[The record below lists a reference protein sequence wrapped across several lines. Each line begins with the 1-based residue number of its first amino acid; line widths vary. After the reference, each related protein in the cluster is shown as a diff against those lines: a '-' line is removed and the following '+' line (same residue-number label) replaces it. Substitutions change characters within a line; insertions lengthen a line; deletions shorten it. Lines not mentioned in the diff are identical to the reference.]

1 MVCLSCTAQI
11 LVAFSKEMAEGI
23 VDNSACFVVWTS
35 CFLIRKG
42 SCICCNRITN
52 SIFNESYIMAKLK
65 IQEFGRNWWTRHTR
79 RDIYING
86 KHSGTMVGEELEID
100 VDSGHCKVVV
110 RNVFPYFSS
119 TAYINIEE
127 EAENYV
133 TFRDTKWFLNFLM
146 ALNVGLIFLRGLI
159 PITGVIRQVSN
170 IYAYIWLLFS
180 LFNRDGYFKT
190 FAYSKVAIDAPT
202 YS

>member
-1 MVCLSCTAQI
+1 
-11 LVAFSKEMAEGI
+11 
-23 VDNSACFVVWTS
+23 
-35 CFLIRKG
+35 
-42 SCICCNRITN
+42 
-52 SIFNESYIMAKLK
+52 MAKLK

-127 EAENYV
+127 DAENYV

-146 ALNVGLIFLRGLI
+146 ALNVGLIFLRGLM

>member
-1 MVCLSCTAQI
+1 MVCVLCTVQI
-11 LVAFSKEMAEGI
+11 LVALSKEMAEGF
-23 VDNSACFVVWTS
+23 VDNSACFVAWAS
-35 CFLIRKG
+35 CFLISKG

>member
-1 MVCLSCTAQI
+1 
-11 LVAFSKEMAEGI
+11 
-23 VDNSACFVVWTS
+23 
-35 CFLIRKG
+35 
-42 SCICCNRITN
+42 
-52 SIFNESYIMAKLK
+52 MAKLK
-65 IQEFGRNWWTRHTR
+65 IEEIGHNWWTRKSR
-79 RDIYING
+79 REVYING
-86 KHSGTMVGEELEID
+86 KHSGVLIGKELDLD
-100 VDSGHCKVVV
+100 VETGPCKVTVQ
-110 RNVFPYFSS
+110 NMFPRFSS
-119 TAYINIEE
+119 TAYIHIEDN
-127 EAENYV
+127 ADNYV

-170 IYAYIWLLFS
+170 IYAYIWILFS

>member
-1 MVCLSCTAQI
+1 
-11 LVAFSKEMAEGI
+11 
-23 VDNSACFVVWTS
+23 
-35 CFLIRKG
+35 
-42 SCICCNRITN
+42 
-52 SIFNESYIMAKLK
+52 
-65 IQEFGRNWWTRHTR
+65 
-79 RDIYING
+79 
-86 KHSGTMVGEELEID
+86 MVGEELEID

-146 ALNVGLIFLRGLI
+146 ALNLGLIFLRGLI
-159 PITGVIRQVSN
+159 PITGVIRQGSN

>member
-1 MVCLSCTAQI
+1 
-11 LVAFSKEMAEGI
+11 
-23 VDNSACFVVWTS
+23 
-35 CFLIRKG
+35 
-42 SCICCNRITN
+42 
-52 SIFNESYIMAKLK
+52 MAKLK
-65 IQEFGRNWWTRHTR
+65 IEEVGHNWWTRKSR
-79 RDIYING
+79 REVYING
-86 KHSGTMVGEELEID
+86 KHSGVLIGKELDLD
-100 VDSGHCKVVV
+100 VETGPCKVTVQ
-110 RNVFPYFSS
+110 NMFPRFSS
-119 TAYINIEE
+119 TAYIHVEDN
-127 EAENYV
+127 ADNYV